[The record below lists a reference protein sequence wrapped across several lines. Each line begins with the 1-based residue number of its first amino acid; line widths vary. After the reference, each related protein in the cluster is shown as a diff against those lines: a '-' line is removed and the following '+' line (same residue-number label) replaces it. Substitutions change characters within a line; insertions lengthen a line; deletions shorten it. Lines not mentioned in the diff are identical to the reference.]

1 MAEIQQSGGG
11 KKQKGRTTKV
21 STKVDMTPMVDLA
34 FLLITFFMLT
44 TSMGRLNAMEVNMP
58 DKTQEEKVQDVK
70 ESHAVTLLV
79 EKNGTVRWYQ
89 GLNLQSSER
98 VSFEELSKVLKKKN
112 KEISKLV
119 VLIKFPGETDFR
131 YVVKTLDQMHVND
144 IKRFAIVKISDEET
158 AHLKTVI

>member
-1 MAEIQQSGGG
+1 
-11 KKQKGRTTKV
+11 
-21 STKVDMTPMVDLA
+21 
-34 FLLITFFMLT
+34 
-44 TSMGRLNAMEVNMP
+44 MGRLNAMEVNMP